1 MRVCERMTGS
11 LEMEPSA
18 LVSGEPN
25 RAAPELLLLPV
36 ESTQPQELAAKA
48 AHSKI
53 NKFFENDLLI
63 TSRQSDVFILFVLF
77 S

>member
-1 MRVCERMTGS
+1 MRVCERLTGS

-48 AHSKI
+48 VHSKI
-53 NKFFENDLLI
+53 NNFFENDSVSYTHLTLP
-63 TSRQSDVFILFVLF
+63 TTPYV
-77 S
+77 